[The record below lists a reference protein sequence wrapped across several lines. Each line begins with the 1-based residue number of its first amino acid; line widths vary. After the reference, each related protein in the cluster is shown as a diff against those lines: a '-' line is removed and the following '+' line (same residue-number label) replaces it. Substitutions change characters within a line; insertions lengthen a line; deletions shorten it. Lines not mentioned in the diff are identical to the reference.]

1 VSWADVAVRV
11 GGRRIDG
18 EAADAVTDAVEILRR
33 EGHEGGAS
41 LSLHYGIDNAT
52 RIRARQPFVVVHT
65 KSLLPGCWWN
75 REEWWREI
83 VMLCWRHFG
92 RLLLDRLRLV
102 RARWAPIQSK
112 AKDKR
117 NNRSSD

>member
-1 VSWADVAVRV
+1 VIWADVAVRV

-18 EAADAVTDAVEILRR
+18 EASDAITDAVEIGRR
-33 EGHEGGAS
+33 GGYDGRGG
-41 LSLHYGIDNAT
+41 LSLHHGIDNAAS
-52 RIRARQPFVVVHT
+52 IRARQPFVVVHA

-92 RLLLDRLRLV
+92 RGLLDRLRLV
-102 RARWAPIQSK
+102 RAGWARIQSK
-112 AKDKR
+112 AKDKG

>member
-1 VSWADVAVRV
+1 LGRRRRSCR
-11 GGRRIDG
+11 GRRIDD
-18 EAADAVTDAVEILRR
+18 EAAEAVTDAVEIRPKDGR
-33 EGHEGGAS
+33 DGRGG

-75 REEWWREI
+75 REQWWREI